1 MKESTKTMIVIF
13 SLFAINLVLYIVKN
27 LFVHVQD
34 WRVSISTV
42 QLLISTVQT
51 LLLVILMKKNIRN
64 ETGRTKTE
72 KARKQENTDSEQR
85 YNA

>member
-1 MKESTKTMIVIF
+1 MKESTKIMIVIF

-42 QLLISTVQT
+42 QLLISTLQT

-64 ETGRTKTE
+64 EKGRTKTE
-72 KARKQENTDSEQR
+72 KARKQENDEK
-85 YNA
+85 